1 MVTTHS
7 LEHPPDKTNMNATTK
22 RTRMST
28 PMQVSSSV
36 IIRTARREAEMKAK
50 QNAVLTTLRAE
61 MDKAVALHVAN
72 MEAEY
77 ARLIQAWLDMEARA
91 IKELQAKHVDTVE
104 GRAAIAAFMAIMRK
118 TASPVVSAVE
128 MSAVEEAEESAEMN
142 PVVGAVAGAVES
154 AEMNPEEWDEE
165 EPVESAVE
173 DTSAEMN
180 PVEWDEEEPVESAVE
195 DASAEM
201 NPMEWDEEE
210 VGEMGVEEW
219 DEEYEEEYEDGWDQ
233 ELPNLDELFDRMG
246 RIKVSV

>member
-22 RTRMST
+22 RARMST

-118 TASPVVSAVE
+118 TAGPVVSAVE
-128 MSAVEEAEESAEMN
+128 MSAVEEAVEEAEESAEMN
-142 PVVGAVAGAVES
+142 PVVGAVVGAVAGAVDS
-154 AEMNPEEWDEE
+154 
-165 EPVESAVE
+165 PVEDA
-173 DTSAEMN
+173 SAEMN
-180 PVEWDEEEPVESAVE
+180 PVEWDEEEPVESA
-195 DASAEM
+195 EM
-201 NPMEWDEEE
+201 NPEEWDEEE
-210 VGEMGVEEW
+210 PDEGLEEETGEMGVEEW